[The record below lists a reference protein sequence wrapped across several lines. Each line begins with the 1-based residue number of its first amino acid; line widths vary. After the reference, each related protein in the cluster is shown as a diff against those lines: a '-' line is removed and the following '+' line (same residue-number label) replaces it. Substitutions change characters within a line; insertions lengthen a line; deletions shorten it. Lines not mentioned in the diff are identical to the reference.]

1 MKIRKLL
8 ASLVLFAMFFL
19 STLTTAHAAL
29 IDNGVTT
36 LDTSNSLEWLD
47 LTQTSGF
54 SVAGILQGDGGFAAD
69 GWVHATG
76 QEISN
81 LITSFLGSAS
91 TPNFD
96 VSGNASSFDILAN
109 ADAVELVN
117 LLGATFNTGLLGFFD
132 NGSLNNTSFQLL
144 ACINTLAT
152 ATCQT
157 PVTQSS
163 QAGLVKQFFNVT
175 NANQFANVNIGHFLV
190 REANVQA
197 NSPATL
203 TMFVIMFI
211 GLTLRKFT
219 QKR

>member
-8 ASLVLFAMFFL
+8 ASLVLCPMFFL

-36 LDTSNSLEWLD
+36 LDTSSSLEWLD
-47 LTQTSGF
+47 LTQTTGF

-69 GWVHATG
+69 GWAHATG
-76 QEISN
+76 QEMSN

-96 VSGNASSFDILAN
+96 VSGNASSFDILADT
-109 ADAVELVN
+109 DAVELAS
-117 LLGATFNTGLLGFFD
+117 LLGLTFNTGLAGFFD
-132 NGSLNNTSFQLL
+132 NGSLSNTSSQLL

-152 ATCQT
+152 AICQN
-157 PVTQSS
+157 PATQSS
-163 QAGLVKQFFNVT
+163 QAGLVKHFFNVT
-175 NANQFANVNIGHFLV
+175 DANQFASPAFGHFLA
-190 REANVQA
+190 RKADVQV

-203 TMFVIMFI
+203 TIFVIIFI

-219 QKR
+219 QKS